1 MAVGDPLSVRR
12 GDGTSTYFIIDD
24 NEAAD
29 DKTER
34 ERDRRTRRDG
44 DPPLAKPV
52 RPASATEMGRDEQ
65 NWSYDVSR
73 REVDVDSR
81 QTMLMPGQ
89 GRPSFGVCPGT
100 GIGSDGYDLWRSG
113 LSDQSIF

>member
-1 MAVGDPLSVRR
+1 MRRPRLLTVGDPLSVRR

-34 ERDRRTRRDG
+34 ERDRRTRKDG

-52 RPASATEMGRDEQ
+52 RPASATEMGHDEQ
-65 NWSYDVSR
+65 NWSYNVLFCVVR
-73 REVDVDSR
+73 LTFVDSK
-81 QTMLMPGQ
+81 QTMPLPGQ
-89 GRPSFGVCPGT
+89 DRLSFGVCPGS
-100 GIGSDGYDLWRSG
+100 GIGSDG
-113 LSDQSIF
+113 